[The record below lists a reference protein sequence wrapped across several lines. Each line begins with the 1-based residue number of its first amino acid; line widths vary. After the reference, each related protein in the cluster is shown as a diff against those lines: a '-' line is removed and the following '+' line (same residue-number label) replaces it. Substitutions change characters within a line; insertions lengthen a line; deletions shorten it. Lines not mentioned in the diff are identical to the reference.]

1 MGTIRMINTAL
12 DRLVRPEIH
21 FLSRSWSSFQ
31 VCGST
36 GLAFAFLLSMGLV
49 LARGLSPWTMV
60 AITLAASATFLAL
73 AMLTK
78 VLTGEER
85 LTYYYHMIVVL
96 ITTGLLLM
104 LLRQPVLP
112 YLDITLLGVGVF
124 LAFGR
129 VGCLM
134 VGCCYGRPS
143 SNGVCYRSEHAEAGF
158 TGVVGAR
165 LLPIQAIESLWVGLI
180 VLVGCAQVLDG
191 APAGTALAWYVM
203 TYALGRFCF
212 EFLRG
217 DLERPYA
224 LGFSEAQWTS
234 LAMTGLMGGLE
245 LTGQLPRHAW
255 QIALAALILLAMVA
269 IRFGRHRPLNHS
281 VAE

>member
-1 MGTIRMINTAL
+1 MINTAL

-104 LLRQPVLP
+104 LLRPEG
-112 YLDITLLGVGVF
+112 LLGKAEWGF
-124 LAFGR
+124 LKAKII
-129 VGCLM
+129 
-134 VGCCYGRPS
+134 
-143 SNGVCYRSEHAEAGF
+143 
-158 TGVVGAR
+158 VVR
-165 LLPIQAIESLWVGLI
+165 KK
-180 VLVGCAQVLDG
+180 
-191 APAGTALAWYVM
+191 
-203 TYALGRFCF
+203 
-212 EFLRG
+212 
-217 DLERPYA
+217 
-224 LGFSEAQWTS
+224 
-234 LAMTGLMGGLE
+234 
-245 LTGQLPRHAW
+245 
-255 QIALAALILLAMVA
+255 AAKEPDSVPVA
-269 IRFGRHRPLNHS
+269 
-281 VAE
+281 